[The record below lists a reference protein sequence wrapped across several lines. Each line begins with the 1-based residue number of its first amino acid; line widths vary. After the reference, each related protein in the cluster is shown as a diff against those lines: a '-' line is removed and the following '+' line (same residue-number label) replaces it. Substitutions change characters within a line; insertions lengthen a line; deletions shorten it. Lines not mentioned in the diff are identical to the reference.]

1 MPNNFFNFQNKHK
14 ILIITVITLITVFF
28 TINALKIK
36 VNADF
41 TTIFNQTEAI
51 VYQVDGSFNED
62 EVNSLL
68 LIYKDIEKVDPIKI
82 ANNPILE
89 SFNDEVDIKYPII
102 DEVTKDKKK
111 SSSLLLM
118 IKSEYLFTPV
128 YLNTLDICLQNLL
141 NSAEVQSM
149 SSVFDYVTIE
159 KKGTRLKVSPIS
171 SHKIVEKWSDE
182 EVETLKLKIANDPT
196 ATGYLVSQNLDS
208 VLFLISISNLNES
221 EIYDLLDYFEPLN
234 QFDSNY
240 AITGALPINYR
251 VMYYLTHDLSI
262 LLILCFVIIL
272 FIFYL
277 SFRAKRSMILPF
289 FLSILAIIWTFG
301 TMSLLDI
308 PITIINIITPCMVLV
323 LGSSYSVHIVSE
335 YYSKF
340 NSGVREDLAPIAAS
354 SIYRTII
361 LAGLTTIAGFISL
374 LVSKVNSLK
383 EFGLVVSIGI
393 VYCIIISLTLIPII
407 LSILKE
413 PKEKQSKVVKSGLLT
428 KIINKLSNL
437 VINKWLVFIIVYL
450 LIIFGF
456 LFFKDKV
463 KVDTNYMAYFPSTD
477 RIVNDTKDISLTF
490 GGDIPYEITVKA
502 PENSEKYF
510 LQPEN
515 LEKVY
520 EFESTIVQSPD
531 ILQNISFSSYVAYL
545 NKLYK
550 GEASIPESSALL
562 NLFSKLMVILKSNNA
577 GLLSRTISDD
587 SNTIKI
593 YLQCYDSLNDD
604 ITTVSS
610 SKRLEEIMVKSIPLL
625 PSGCTVEFGGTNSA
639 ALRFSNQLMDDQLN
653 SQLLAYLL
661 VFIIAAFAF
670 KSFYR
675 GILTLIPVSVGV
687 MANYIFM
694 YFLNIPFDMVTVSFA
709 SVAIGAGVD
718 DAIHF
723 LLKYSTLI
731 KDSNNM
737 NYKEALSRT
746 IQETGRPIVLTTI
759 SIVCGMLMLTFGSYM
774 PIKYFGILMSVALM
788 NSMLATIII
797 LPSVIILVEK
807 IKNLNHKTKKLN

>member
-1 MPNNFFNFQNKHK
+1 MSNKFFNFQNKHK
-14 ILIITVITLITVFF
+14 LLIITIITVITTFF
-28 TINALKIK
+28 LINAMKLK

-41 TTIFNQTEAI
+41 TTIFNQTEAT
-51 VYQVDGSFNED
+51 VYQVDGSFDED
-62 EVNSLL
+62 EVSSLL
-68 LIYKDIEKVDPIKI
+68 SVYNDIEKIDPIEI

-89 SFNDEVDIKYPII
+89 SFNDSADVEYPIVN
-102 DEVTKDKKK
+102 EVEKDKKK

-118 IKSEYLFTPV
+118 IKSENLFTPV

-141 NSAEVQSM
+141 NSEKVQSI

-171 SHKIVEKWSDE
+171 SHKVGKAWSDE

-208 VLFLISISNLNES
+208 VLYLISISYLNEN
-221 EIYDLLDYFEPLN
+221 EIYELLEYFEPLN
-234 QFDSNY
+234 KYDSNY

-272 FIFYL
+272 LIFYL

-340 NSGVREDLAPIAAS
+340 NNGIRDDLAPIAAS
-354 SIYRTII
+354 SIYKTII

-374 LVSKVNSLK
+374 LVSKVDSLK

-407 LSILKE
+407 LSLLHA

-428 KIINKLSNL
+428 K
-437 VINKWLVFIIVYL
+437 VINSLSKIVIKKWLIFIFLYL
-450 LIIFGF
+450 LIILGF
-456 LFFKDKV
+456 IFLKDKV
-463 KVDTNYMAYFPSTD
+463 NVDTNYMAYFPSSD

-490 GGDIPYEITVKA
+490 GGDIPYEITIKA
-502 PENSEKYF
+502 PENSNKYF

-515 LEKVY
+515 LDKVY
-520 EFESTIVQSPD
+520 DFESTIIQSPD
-531 ILQNISFSSYVAYL
+531 VLQNISFSSYVAYL

-593 YLQCYDSLNDD
+593 YLQCYDSINND

-610 SKRLEEIMVKSIPLL
+610 SKRLEEIMIKSIPLL
-625 PSGCTVEFGGTNSA
+625 PSECTVEFGGTNSA

-661 VFIIAAFAF
+661 VFIIAALAF
-670 KSFYR
+670 KSIYR
-675 GILTLIPVSVGV
+675 GVLTLIPVSVGV

-731 KDSNNM
+731 KNPTIKD
-737 NYKEALSRT
+737 YKEAITIT

-759 SIVCGMLMLTFGSYM
+759 SIVFGMLMLTFGSYM

-807 IKNLNHKTKKLN
+807 LK

>member
-1 MPNNFFNFQNKHK
+1 
-14 ILIITVITLITVFF
+14 
-28 TINALKIK
+28 
-36 VNADF
+36 
-41 TTIFNQTEAI
+41 
-51 VYQVDGSFNED
+51 
-62 EVNSLL
+62 
-68 LIYKDIEKVDPIKI
+68 
-82 ANNPILE
+82 
-89 SFNDEVDIKYPII
+89 
-102 DEVTKDKKK
+102 
-111 SSSLLLM
+111 
-118 IKSEYLFTPV
+118 
-128 YLNTLDICLQNLL
+128 
-141 NSAEVQSM
+141 VQSM

-159 KKGTRLKVSPIS
+159 KKETRLKVSPIS
-171 SHKIVEKWSDE
+171 SHKIGERWSDE
-182 EVETLKLKIANDPT
+182 EVETLKQKIANDPT

-208 VLFLISISNLNES
+208 ILFLISISDLNES
-221 EIYDLLDYFEPLN
+221 EIYELLKYFEPLN

-308 PITIINIITPCMVLV
+308 PITIVNIITPCMVLV

-340 NSGVREDLAPIAAS
+340 NSGVRENLAPIAAS

-361 LAGLTTIAGFISL
+361 LAGLTTIAGFVSL
-374 LVSKVNSLK
+374 LVSKVDSLK

-407 LSILKE
+407 LSILKD
-413 PKEKQSKVVKSGLLT
+413 PKEKQSKVVRSGLLT
-428 KIINKLSNL
+428 KIIYKLSNL
-437 VINKWLVFIIVYL
+437 VINRWFIFIILYI
-450 LIIFGF
+450 LIVFGF
-456 LFFKDKV
+456 FFFKDKV
-463 KVDTNYMAYFPSTD
+463 KIDTNYMAYFPSTD
-477 RIVNDTKDISLTF
+477 RIVKDTKDISLAF
-490 GGDIPYEITVKA
+490 GGDVPYQISIKA

-520 EFESTIVQSPD
+520 DFESTIIQSPD
-531 ILQNISFSSYVAYL
+531 VLQNISFSSYVAYL
-545 NKLYK
+545 NKLYM
-550 GEASIPESSALL
+550 GDASIPESAALL
-562 NLFSKLMVILKSNNA
+562 NLFSKLMIILKSNNA

-587 SNTIKI
+587 SNTII
-593 YLQCYDSLNDD
+593 IFLQCYDSINND
-604 ITTVSS
+604 ITTISS

-625 PSGCTVEFGGTNSA
+625 PNGCTVEFGGANSA

-653 SQLLAYLL
+653 SQLLAYIL
-661 VFIIAAFAF
+661 VFIIAALAF
-670 KSFYR
+670 NSFYR

-731 KDSNNM
+731 KKSNHSD
-737 NYKEALSRT
+737 YKKALSRT

-759 SIVCGMLMLTFGSYM
+759 SIVFGMLMLTFGSYM

-797 LPSVIILVEK
+797 LPSFIILVEK
-807 IKNLNHKTKKLN
+807 IKKTSVKRVFKNC